1 MDLVNVMVHWLPWA
15 LLSQTRRRLAAWALA
30 LVAVVGDGV
39 GTAWSEVAPELERS
53 VKAAFLYK
61 FLSFIEWPDGAAGVE
76 RALTI
81 GVVAADDIAAEL
93 EHIVPGRN
101 VEGKPVTVRRLRA
114 GKLPSDIDLVFV
126 GRAAEHDLWRLLP
139 SARQQPTLVVCESVR
154 KLPPGCAINFVL
166 TDGRVRFEVSQRAAQ
181 DSGLRLSSRLLS
193 VALRV
198 EGRTP

>member
-15 LLSQTRRRLAAWALA
+15 LLSQTRRRLAAWLLA
-30 LVAVVGDGV
+30 LVAVVGDGA
-39 GTAWSEVAPELERS
+39 GAAWSEVAPELEHS

-61 FLSFIEWPDGAAGVE
+61 FLSFVEWPDGSVAVQ
-76 RALTI
+76 RPLTI
-81 GVVAADDIAAEL
+81 GVVEAEDIAAEL
-93 EHIVPGRN
+93 DEIVPGRN
-101 VEGKPVTVRRLRA
+101 VEGKPVSVRRLQG
-114 GKLPSDIDLVFV
+114 GKLPGDIDLVFV
-126 GRAAEHDLWRLLP
+126 GRSAERDLWRLLP
-139 SARQQPTLVVCESVR
+139 SARQQSTLVVCESVR

-166 TDGRVRFEVSQRAAQ
+166 TDGRVRFEISQRAAE